1 MSLVNLL
8 TLQSLALLRHAR
20 WLSAFAGRCATARL
34 RLIIVEH
41 FDRLSRDPAAI
52 QRLKQV
58 LEFNR
63 VELMDQKGVY
73 ATATDIS
80 IASLY
85 NTIYKLQLAGKVRRG
100 HDNAVANGRIPGS
113 YAYGYRPRPGAPCE
127 RMIERAKR
135 ISCVVSSSSIHQA
148 VQRKI
153 SPPISPT
160 KACPR
165 LGPPVIRTRLVA
177 PPGIISASLAIAM
190 AAALSATNCISAKY
204 IGMFAQQFSIRKRRR
219 SRSAAIRKNATSRQK
234 RQAIEFCTV
243 AGCSARSLIR
253 GR

>member
-127 RMIERAKR
+127 RMIDESEANIVRR
-135 ISCVVSSSSIHQA
+135 IFIEYTSGRSTQDIAADLTHEGVPSPGPTRHKNKAGRTTWNHQCIPGD
-148 VQRKI
+148 RHG
-153 SPPISPT
+153 
-160 KACPR
+160 R
-165 LGPPVIRTRLVA
+165 
-177 PPGIISASLAIAM
+177 GIIG
-190 AAALSATNCISAKY
+190 N
-204 IGMFAQQFSIRKRRR
+204 
-219 SRSAAIRKNATSRQK
+219 
-234 RQAIEFCTV
+234 
-243 AGCSARSLIR
+243 
-253 GR
+253 